1 MSTITKM
8 TNVAIALQSALGVA
22 KTITGIT
29 KAAPGVVTA
38 THDFAN
44 GDYVVLSVQGMQQL
58 DGKVYRVCSVSTTVS
73 FQLEDVTAGT
83 GIDTTLF
90 DTFSS
95 GTAKKITF
103 GTSLSTVAE
112 ISMSG
117 GDFAK
122 VDTSVIHANV
132 KREIP
137 GLASPVSIDIKHL
150 WDITDAGQL
159 AMKASSDAQT
169 QLAIKVTFGV
179 GGKVMV
185 FNGYVG
191 FTALPAG
198 AFGEALKS
206 SGSISATNAPTYY
219 SA

>member
-1 MSTITKM
+1 MGTVTKM
-8 TNVAIALQSALGVA
+8 ANVAIALQSALGVV
-22 KTITGIT
+22 KTITAIS
-29 KAAPGVVTA
+29 KAAPGVVSC

-58 DGKVYRVCSVSTTVS
+58 DGKVYRVCNVSTTVS
-73 FQLEDVTAGT
+73 FQLEDVSGGT
-83 GIDTTLF
+83 GINTTTF

-95 GTAKKITF
+95 GTAQKITF

-112 ISMSG
+112 ITMSG

-122 VDTSVIHANV
+122 VDTSVIHSNI
-132 KREIP
+132 KREIR

-150 WDITDAGQL
+150 WDIADAGQA
-159 AMKASSDAQT
+159 AMKSASDAQT
-169 QLAIKVTFGV
+169 QLAVKMTFGV
-179 GGKVMV
+179 GGKIMA

-191 FTALPAG
+191 YTALPAG
-198 AFGEALKS
+198 TFGEALKA
-206 SGSISATNAPTYY
+206 SGSISATSAPTYY

>member
-1 MSTITKM
+1 MGTVTKM
-8 TNVAIALQSALGVA
+8 ANVAIALQSALGVV
-22 KTITGIT
+22 KTITAIS
-29 KAAPGVVTA
+29 KAAPGVVSC

-58 DGKVYRVCSVSTTVS
+58 DGKVYRVCNVSTTVS
-73 FQLEDVTAGT
+73 FQLEDVSGGT

-112 ISMSG
+112 ITMSG
-117 GDFAK
+117 GDFTK
-122 VDTSVIHANV
+122 IDTSVIHSNV

-150 WDITDAGQL
+150 WDVSDAGQA
-159 AMKASSDAQT
+159 AMKVASDVQT
-169 QLAIKVTFGV
+169 QLAVKITFGT
-179 GGKVMV
+179 GGKIMV

-191 FTALPAG
+191 YTALPAG
-198 AFGEALKS
+198 TFGEAIKS
-206 SGSISATNAPTYY
+206 SGSISATSTPSYY

>member
-1 MSTITKM
+1 MA
-8 TNVAIALQSALGVA
+8 NVGVAIQSALGIA

-29 KAAPGVVTA
+29 KAAPGVASA

-44 GDYVVLSVQGMQQL
+44 GDFVVLAVQGMQQL
-58 DGKVYRVCSVSTTVS
+58 DGKVFRVCNVSTTVS
-73 FQLEDVTAGT
+73 FQLEDVSGGN
-83 GIDTTLF
+83 GIDTTTF

-103 GTSLSTVAE
+103 GTSLSTVSEATL
-112 ISMSG
+112 SG

-122 VDTSVIHANV
+122 IDTSVIHANV

-150 WDITDAGQL
+150 WDFTDAGQA
-159 AMKASSDAQT
+159 AMKAASDAQS
-169 QLAIKVTFGV
+169 QLAFKFTFGT
-179 GGKVMV
+179 GGKIMV
-185 FNGYVG
+185 FNGYTG

-198 AFGEALKS
+198 AFGEAIKS
-206 SGSISATNAPTYY
+206 SGTISATNNPTFY
-219 SA
+219 SS